1 MRFTAVHN
9 NIIILLVDR
18 EKALKIINLIE
29 RATVSVQP
37 HGCFSV
43 LAYLI
48 FCSVFAVQCVL
59 VSDVLS
65 LLTQQ
70 VVASVDNS
78 LDGLPL
84 LGLCNERN

>member
-18 EKALKIINLIE
+18 EKALKINLIE

-59 VSDVLS
+59 VSDMLS
-65 LLTQQ
+65 LLTQ
-70 VVASVDNS
+70 
-78 LDGLPL
+78 
-84 LGLCNERN
+84 